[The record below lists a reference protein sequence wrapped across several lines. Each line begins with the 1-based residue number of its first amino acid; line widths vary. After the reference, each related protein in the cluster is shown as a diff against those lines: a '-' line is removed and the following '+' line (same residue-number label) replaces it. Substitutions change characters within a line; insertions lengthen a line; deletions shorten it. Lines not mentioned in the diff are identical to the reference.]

1 MLRKSQ
7 VFSVITLLLPLSSAP
22 SAAAVAQGAWARVP
36 PLPTACYTKA
46 ETFHDD
52 NVKAQAELEAA
63 INTQRDLNDGLTLK
77 LKELDLTTQQ
87 SRMMAFMTKDPAAAA
102 KYAEDAATFGT
113 RQRDAQARVAQ
124 KRQAVEEKLKGVQA
138 RYVSDAAPLTP
149 LYKAFQDAAE
159 PRSGVGR
166 TRLQELGAA
175 YDTAYEKLCARWWA
189 VTSPYVTYLGE
200 LKRMLTEVAIPY
212 GDDFIRW
219 QKTQLDIMGIP
230 SSGFKS
236 TAEMQ
241 AVKEYLEAARKIY
254 QHRPTAP
261 LRPT

>member
-1 MLRKSQ
+1 MLRNCLVS
-7 VFSVITLLLPLSSAP
+7 SVITLSLPLSSA
-22 SAAAVAQGAWARVP
+22 SSAVAQGAWARVP
-36 PLPTACYTKA
+36 PLPTACYTKG
-46 ETFHDD
+46 ETFYDD

-102 KYAEDAATFGT
+102 KYAEDAASFGT
-113 RQRDAQARVAQ
+113 RQRDAQARLAE
-124 KRQAVEEKLKGVQA
+124 KRQAVEEKLKGIQA

-149 LYKAFQDAAE
+149 LYKAFQDAADNG
-159 PRSGVGR
+159 SDVGR
-166 TRLQELGAA
+166 ARIQALATA

-200 LKRMLTEVAIPY
+200 LKRMLMEVAVPY
-212 GDDFIRW
+212 GDDFTRW

-241 AVKEYLEAARKIY
+241 AVKEYLEAARKVY